1 MKKLVFLVLT
11 VLMLFSLVACS
22 SEVKKDSN
30 NSDTDEITDSS
41 YTAPWE
47 NTSYTVDPN
56 DPFTGT
62 WVDIYEDIIYDF
74 YIFNGDG
81 TGRFEHDDIVSY
93 MEYEYNDAIL
103 TLITYP
109 DTLENPRTQY
119 INYKLEGNELK
130 LEFEEGV
137 EKSWYRQEE

>member
-1 MKKLVFLVLT
+1 MKKLVFLVLA